1 MVTILVDSCKP
12 RNFSVSRG
20 LLYHYVCNIHKEI
33 LILNMS
39 RVNVSILADVF
50 DLTNPLNNIHVDRL
64 P

>member
-12 RNFSVSRG
+12 RNA
-20 LLYHYVCNIHKEI
+20 CNIHKEI

-64 P
+64 PKTFRYQ